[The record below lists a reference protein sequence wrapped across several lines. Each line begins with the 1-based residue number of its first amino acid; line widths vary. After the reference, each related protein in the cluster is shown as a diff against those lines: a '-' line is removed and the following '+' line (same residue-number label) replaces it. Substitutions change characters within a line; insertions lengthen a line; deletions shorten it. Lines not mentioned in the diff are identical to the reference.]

1 VQCIK
6 FTNDLRGVN
15 GHEVYTY
22 TFPCS
27 IQKDEADALLLQDN
41 SVTLDPRDE
50 TDTTKP
56 KGKRN
61 KTKLKHKPETT
72 EPKGETDTV
81 KPKEETDLSKSTDET
96 DTSNIRFE
104 IDLTDDDK
112 VAVQL
117 TVEYLYFLDY
127 ARPKPVRI
135 KFYIMSM
142 KIRKKRRKQ
151 KRAGYLIRGEAPPVV
166 RVPIWKPAANSLQ
179 DVELETHA
187 KVYMHAAKY
196 QIEQLK
202 VMALAKFIKA
212 AEVTADKPWNAD
224 GFVSATKTVYDGP
237 GADAELH
244 KGLRSAVITILLAH
258 KELFQQDNMKKVME
272 GDHQLCYD
280 LIMRLVGCES
290 E

>member
-1 VQCIK
+1 MMDSGPIDELLASLK
-6 FTNDLRGVN
+6 WLHKLN
-15 GHEVYTY
+15 GDPQEYSDVVIHSAAERPYYVHRAIVCPRSEYLSKKCLPITEK
-22 TFPCS
+22 P
-27 IQKDEADALLLQDN
+27 KDEADALLLQDN

-127 ARPKPVRI
+127 ARPKP
-135 KFYIMSM
+135 
-142 KIRKKRRKQ
+142 
-151 KRAGYLIRGEAPPVV
+151 
-166 RVPIWKPAANSLQ
+166 